1 MSIEFNYVFI
11 QDGTMIYL
19 LYLIDHSWTMGLN
32 FGDMVLNQLNL
43 IKVKKKHFHHHTLIK
58 ICFSSLICFGRWEG
72 GLVFGGRYLLMVSQV
87 I

>member
-43 IKVKKKHFHHHTLIK
+43 IKVKKNTFITIL
-58 ICFSSLICFGRWEG
+58 SSKFASP
-72 GLVFGGRYLLMVSQV
+72 V
-87 I
+87 